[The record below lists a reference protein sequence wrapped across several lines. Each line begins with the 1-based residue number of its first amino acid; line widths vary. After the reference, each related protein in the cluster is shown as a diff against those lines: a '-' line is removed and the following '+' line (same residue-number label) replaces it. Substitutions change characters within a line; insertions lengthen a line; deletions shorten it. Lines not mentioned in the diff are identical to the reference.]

1 MPTVLQVVGTERNSL
16 EEAGEEKDENVRW
29 RLGSGGYLSQDR
41 TVSESDGE
49 VDFSRWRR
57 KSV

>member
-1 MPTVLQVVGTERNSL
+1 MLQVVGTERNSL

-29 RLGSGGYLSQDR
+29 RLGRVGYLSQDR

-49 VDFSRWRR
+49 VDFSRWRG